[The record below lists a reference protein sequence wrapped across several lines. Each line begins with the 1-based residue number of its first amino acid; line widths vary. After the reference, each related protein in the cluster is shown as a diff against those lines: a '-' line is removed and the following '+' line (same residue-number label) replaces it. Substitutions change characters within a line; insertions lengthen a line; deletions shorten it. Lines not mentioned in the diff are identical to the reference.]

1 MLMELIRQF
10 NFLDIVILIILFRI
24 CYIAVTMGLPIEF
37 FKLLGVLCATYVSLH
52 YYISLSDI
60 IQRSYL
66 PKNMPPEFMD
76 FLIFLILAAAG
87 YLISVALRSTFYRFI
102 KMEAVPKINKIGG
115 FILGLARG
123 FFAVGLIVYAL
134 AISTVSY
141 LTLSVKHSYLGSRA
155 FSIAPQTY
163 SWLWSNLFSKF
174 SLNEKPNPVVSD
186 VFDNFLRK

>member
-1 MLMELIRQF
+1 MIMELFRQF
-10 NFLDIVILIILFRI
+10 NFLDIVLLIILFRI

-37 FKLLGVLCATYVSLH
+37 FKLLGVLSATYVSLH
-52 YYISLSDI
+52 YYINLSDI
-60 IQRSYL
+60 IQSRYL
-66 PKNMPPEFMD
+66 PKNMPLEFMD

-87 YLISVALRSTFYRFI
+87 YLVFVCLRGTFYRFM
-102 KMEAVPKINKIGG
+102 KMEATPKINKIGG

-123 FFAVGLIVYAL
+123 FFTVGLITYCL
-134 AISTVSY
+134 AISTISY

-174 SLNEKPNPVVSD
+174 SLNEKPNPVVKE
-186 VFDNFLRK
+186 VNDNFIRK